1 MNNNKENTNTDI
13 DRKMIEDTSIS
24 IEATSIPIGAT
35 SITSYIE
42 KDNTLR
48 IKTLAGITSIMVN
61 NNMITGLKIKEMLI
75 HSTCLLSD
83 DLLLIKDGKE
93 IHNDDIVHLHTKT
106 TASSQISNNDDNNDD
121 NNHDKKKKKIETFI
135 FALIRSTSTS
145 KAELVIKNKNEN
157 KSYNLSFQAN
167 MKIFQLRKE
176 ISKLSG
182 IRSTALRMI
191 LGSRVLKDEGIL
203 GDYILSAV
211 TKKNKVS
218 IDKQLVIQ
226 VSRIIDITQDVDI
239 KVHFP
244 NRSLLEF
251 SMEVGVPMSTAR
263 QILSKRFFLPL
274 NFPLDI
280 FLDKQYRNKLDYS
293 RSLIDY
299 GIYPTPGKTT
309 CVDLYIQ
316 VYDGMNNKKAPLNSL
331 DQMLDALINDI
342 SSKTT
347 KKTSKSKQRQQ
358 STDATSTATP
368 SVATTASSTIPSKKS
383 SRGGLFS
390 SMKRGFLSNNKK
402 DSIKKED
409 DCIINKEDDTPMK
422 IKKMSNVTKQVLMAE
437 NTLNFDDRA
446 EINDNKSAL

>member
-1 MNNNKENTNTDI
+1 MNKENTKTDS
-13 DRKMIEDTSIS
+13 DRKMIE
-24 IEATSIPIGAT
+24 ATSKT
-35 SITSYIE
+35 LYIE

-48 IKTLAGITSIMVN
+48 IKTLAGITSIIVNN
-61 NNMITGLKIKEMLI
+61 NNMITGLNIKEMLCYN
-75 HSTCLLSD
+75 TCLLSD

-93 IHNDDIVHLHTKT
+93 IHNDDILHLHTKT
-106 TASSQISNNDDNNDD
+106 TKSSQISNNDDDDNNND
-121 NNHDKKKKKIETFI
+121 NNHDKKKKTETFI

-145 KAELVIKNKNEN
+145 KAELVIKNKNES

-176 ISKLSG
+176 ISKVLG

-218 IDKQLVIQ
+218 VDKQLVIQ

-263 QILSKRFFLPL
+263 QILSKRFFVPVD
-274 NFPLDI
+274 FPLEI

-309 CVDLYIQ
+309 CVDLYIK

-331 DQMLDALINDI
+331 DEMLDALINDI
-342 SSKTT
+342 SSTFKTT

-358 STDATSTATP
+358 STDTTSSATP
-368 SVATTASSTIPSKKS
+368 SVAATPSSTIPSKK

-402 DSIKKED
+402 DAIKKED
-409 DCIINKEDDTPMK
+409 YCIINKEDDTPMK
-422 IKKMSNVTKQVLMAE
+422 IKKMSNVTKQVLMSE
-437 NTLNFDDRA
+437 ITLNFDDRA
-446 EINDNKSAL
+446 EINDKSAL

>member
-1 MNNNKENTNTDI
+1 MNNNKENTHADI
-13 DRKMIEDTSIS
+13 DRKMIE
-24 IEATSIPIGAT
+24 ATSITNEAT

-61 NNMITGLKIKEMLI
+61 NNMITGLKIKEMLCYN
-75 HSTCLLSD
+75 TCLLSD

-106 TASSQISNNDDNNDD
+106 TASSQISNNDDNNND
-121 NNHDKKKKKIETFI
+121 NNHDDDNDKNHHKKKKIETFI

-145 KAELVIKNKNEN
+145 KAELVIKNQNEN

-218 IDKQLVIQ
+218 VDKQLVIQ
-226 VSRIIDITQDVDI
+226 VSRIIDITQDVDM

-274 NFPLDI
+274 DLPLEI
-280 FLDKQYRNKLDYS
+280 FLDKQYRNKVDYS

-309 CVDLYIQ
+309 CVDLYIK
-316 VYDGMNNKKAPLNSL
+316 VYDGMTNKKAPLNL
-331 DQMLDALINDI
+331 LDALINDI
-342 SSKTT
+342 SSTFKTT

-358 STDATSTATP
+358 STDATSSATP
-368 SVATTASSTIPSKKS
+368 SVATIASSTIPSKK

-402 DSIKKED
+402 DTIKKED
-409 DCIINKEDDTPMK
+409 DCIISKEDDTPMK
-422 IKKMSNVTKQVLMAE
+422 IKKMSNVTKQVLMSE

-446 EINDNKSAL
+446 EINDKTAL

>member
-13 DRKMIEDTSIS
+13 DRKMIE
-24 IEATSIPIGAT
+24 ATSITNEAT

-61 NNMITGLKIKEMLI
+61 NNMITGLKIKEMLCYN
-75 HSTCLLSD
+75 TCLLSD

-106 TASSQISNNDDNNDD
+106 TASSQISNNDDNNND
-121 NNHDKKKKKIETFI
+121 NNHDYNDIDKTHDKKKKIETFI

-157 KSYNLSFQAN
+157 KSYNLLFQAN

-218 IDKQLVIQ
+218 VDKQLVIQ

-274 NFPLDI
+274 DLPLEI
-280 FLDKQYRNKLDYS
+280 FLDKQYRNKVDYS

-299 GIYPTPGKTT
+299 GIYPTPGKPT
-309 CVDLYIQ
+309 CVDLYIK
-316 VYDGMNNKKAPLNSL
+316 VYDGMNNKKAPLNL
-331 DQMLDALINDI
+331 LDALINDI
-342 SSKTT
+342 SSTFKTT
-347 KKTSKSKQRQQ
+347 KKTSKSKQRQL
-358 STDATSTATP
+358 STDATSSATP
-368 SVATTASSTIPSKKS
+368 SVATIASSTIPSKK

-402 DSIKKED
+402 DTIKKED

-422 IKKMSNVTKQVLMAE
+422 IKKMSNVTKQVLMMSE